1 MPQHHQVFSLQS
13 LSLKSIGA
21 LVVSLAPTILS
32 NIECYK
38 EPQKGVIALQNSI
51 EWLKELLASHV
62 PYFMYDE
69 MAVEVLTAVK
79 GLIERTKKTYYPNL
93 PISSFLV
100 EMNVVVSM
108 TEVVLTQHFKKIDFS
123 VWPKIMRYV
132 LYKNLH
138 KLTGLEV
145 LNLGSC
151 TVGWRSNEYDKCIT
165 DGIIRM
171 KNLRS
176 LCLCFD
182 CTDSVMQI
190 IGDTCT
196 HLQTLD
202 ITSSRSVTDRSINS
216 LLCCAKLRDL
226 HLHRTSIS
234 TVGFAQLLIG
244 LTKLQDIGRCDEF
257 GNIIKYLHTS
267 FPHAGPFGLK
277 RVQTRD
283 LTTENLRLLVDMFP
297 QIDYISLFHDEQIS
311 DLTVLTSLENLKH
324 LKLLSCAFYGDYLRH
339 LLEIRGTN
347 ILSLHLEH
355 VEEIDL
361 NALTCISQCCPNLNS
376 LVLYNCDFMDQRPL
390 LHGLTSNSDLKPFQK
405 LERLFW
411 VVDCALT
418 HLEYILI
425 NAFNIRY
432 IHLGSST
439 GITHN
444 SVANILKQNP
454 MRELEELRI
463 LFSSD
468 MGIHTAQL
476 ILASCPKL
484 RLMSELESWQGI
496 SIEALKSFKHQI
508 QINNFDLD
516 IRPTLS
522 YY

>member
-1 MPQHHQVFSLQS
+1 MPLHHQVLSLQS
-13 LSLKSIGA
+13 LSLKAIGD
-21 LVVSLAPTILS
+21 LVVSLAPSILS
-32 NIECYK
+32 NIERYK
-38 EPQKGVIALQNSI
+38 EPQKGVLALQNNI
-51 EWLKELLASHV
+51 EWLKQLLTSHV
-62 PYFMYDE
+62 PYFLYDD

-79 GLIERTKKTYYPNL
+79 GLIERTKKTYYPHL
-93 PISSFLV
+93 PVSSFLI

-132 LYKNLH
+132 LYKNLY

-151 TVGWRSNEYDKCIT
+151 TVGWRSSEYDKCIT
-165 DGIIRM
+165 EGLIGM

-182 CTDSVMQI
+182 CTDGVVQI
-190 IGDTCT
+190 IGDTCV

-202 ITSSRSVTDRSINS
+202 ITSSRSVTDRSVNS
-216 LLCCAKLRDL
+216 LLRCTMLRDL
-226 HLHRTSIS
+226 HLHRTSVS
-234 TVGFAQLLIG
+234 VVGFARLLMG
-244 LTKLQDIGRCDEF
+244 LAKLQDIGRCDEF
-257 GNIIKYLHTS
+257 GGIVKYLHS
-267 FPHAGPFGLK
+267 KCSPCGPFGLK

-297 QIDYISLFHDEQIS
+297 EIEYISLFHDEQIS

-339 LLEIRGTN
+339 LLEVRGSN

-361 NALTCISQCCPNLNS
+361 NALTCISQCCPNLKS
-376 LVLYNCDFMDQRPL
+376 LVLYNCDFMDQRPSSQP
-390 LHGLTSNSDLKPFQK
+390 SNYGDVTKPFQQ

-411 VVDCALT
+411 VVDCAIT

-425 NAFNIRY
+425 HALNIRY

-444 SVANILKQNP
+444 AVANILRQNP
-454 MRELEELRI
+454 MKELEELRI

-468 MGIHTAQL
+468 MGIHTARL
-476 ILASCPKL
+476 LLSSCPKL

-496 SIEALKSFKHQI
+496 SMDSLKSFKQYI
-508 QINNFDLD
+508 QMNNFDLD

>member
-1 MPQHHQVFSLQS
+1 MPLHHQVLSLQS
-13 LSLKSIGA
+13 LSLKAIGK
-21 LVVSLAPTILS
+21 LVVSLAPAILS
-32 NIECYK
+32 TIECYQ
-38 EPQKGVIALQNSI
+38 EPQKGVAALQNSI

-62 PYFMYDE
+62 PYFLYDK

-108 TEVVLTQHFKKIDFS
+108 TEVVLTQHLKKIDFS
-123 VWPKIMRYV
+123 IWPKIMRYV
-132 LYKNLH
+132 LYKNLY
-138 KLTGLEV
+138 KLSGLEI

-151 TVGWRSNEYDKCIT
+151 TVGWRTSEYDKCIA
-165 DGIIRM
+165 DGITGM

-182 CTDSVMQI
+182 CTDSVVQI

-196 HLQTLD
+196 NLQSLD

-216 LLCCAKLRDL
+216 LLCCVQLRDL
-226 HLHRTSIS
+226 YLHRTSVS
-234 TVGFAQLLIG
+234 VVGFAQILIG
-244 LTKLQDIGRCDEF
+244 LTKLQEIGRCDEF
-257 GNIIKYLHTS
+257 GNIIKYLHTN

-283 LTTENLRLLVDMFP
+283 LTTENLRLLVEMFP
-297 QIDYISLFHDEQIS
+297 QIEYISLFHDEQIS

-324 LKLLSCAFYGDYLRH
+324 LKLLSCAFYGDYLRR
-339 LLEIRGTN
+339 LLEVRGSN

-361 NALTCISQCCPNLNS
+361 NALICISQCCPNLNS
-376 LVLYNCDFMDQRPL
+376 LVFYNCDFIYERQ
-390 LHGLTSNSDLKPFQK
+390 NSHNLPYNDEKKPFEK

-411 VVDCALT
+411 VVDCAIT

-425 NAFNIRY
+425 NACNIRY
-432 IHLGSST
+432 VHLGSST

-444 SVANILKQNP
+444 AIANILKVNP
-454 MRELEELRI
+454 MRKLEELRI

-476 ILASCPKL
+476 LLSSCPKL

-496 SIEALKSFKHQI
+496 SVEALKAFKQYI

>member
-1 MPQHHQVFSLQS
+1 MPLHHQVLSLQS
-13 LSLKSIGA
+13 LSLKAIGT
-21 LVVSLAPTILS
+21 LVVSLAPSILS
-32 NIECYK
+32 IIECYK
-38 EPQKGVIALQNSI
+38 EPQKGVAALQNSI

-62 PYFMYDE
+62 PHFLYDD

-132 LYKNLH
+132 LYKNLY

-151 TVGWRSNEYDKCIT
+151 TVGWRTGEYDKCIAE
-165 DGIIRM
+165 GINVM

-182 CTDSVMQI
+182 CTDSVVQI
-190 IGDTCT
+190 IGETCT
-196 HLQTLD
+196 NLQSLD

-216 LLCCAKLRDL
+216 LLCCTKLRDL
-226 HLHRTSIS
+226 HLHRTSV
-234 TVGFAQLLIG
+234 TVTGFAQILIG

-257 GNIIKYLHTS
+257 GSIIKYLHS
-267 FPHAGPFGLK
+267 DFPQAGPFGLK

-297 QIDYISLFHDEQIS
+297 EIEQISLFHDEQIS
-311 DLTVLTSLENLKH
+311 DLTVLTSLENLRH

-339 LLEIRGTN
+339 LLEIRGSN

-376 LVLYNCDFMDQRPL
+376 LVLYNCDFMDQRPQW
-390 LHGLTSNSDLKPFQK
+390 HTMNDEKKPFQK

-411 VVDCALT
+411 VVDCAIT

-425 NAFNIRY
+425 NAYNIRY

-444 SVANILKQNP
+444 AVANILKQNP
-454 MRELEELRI
+454 MRGLEELRI

-468 MGIHTAQL
+468 MGIHTARL
-476 ILASCPKL
+476 LLASCPKL

-496 SIEALKSFKHQI
+496 SVEALKAFKQYI
-508 QINNFDLD
+508 QMNNFDLD

>member
-1 MPQHHQVFSLQS
+1 M
-13 LSLKSIGA
+13 
-21 LVVSLAPTILS
+21 VSLAPTVLS
-32 NIECYK
+32 TIECKK
-38 EPQKGVIALQNSI
+38 EPHKGVRALQYSI

-62 PYFMYDE
+62 PYFLYDE

-79 GLIERTKKTYYPNL
+79 GLIEKTKKTYYPNL

-108 TEVVLTQHFKKIDFS
+108 TEIVLTQHFKKIDFS

-132 LYKNLH
+132 LYKNLY
-138 KLTGLEV
+138 KLKGLEV

-151 TVGWRSNEYDKCIT
+151 TVGWRTSEYDKCIS
-165 DGIIRM
+165 DGIMGM

-182 CTDSVMQI
+182 CTDSVIQI

-196 HLQTLD
+196 NLQSLD

-216 LLCCAKLRDL
+216 LLCCDKLRDL
-226 HLHRTSIS
+226 HLHRTSVS
-234 TVGFAQLLIG
+234 VEGFAQLLIG

-257 GNIIKYLHTS
+257 GNIVKYLHAN
-267 FPHAGPFGLK
+267 FPQAAPFGLK
-277 RVQTRD
+277 RVHTRD

-297 QIDYISLFHDEQIS
+297 QIEYISLFHDEQIS

-339 LLEIRGTN
+339 LLEVRGAN

-361 NALTCISQCCPNLNS
+361 NALACVSQCCPNLNG
-376 LVLYNCDFMDQRPL
+376 LVLYNCDFMDQRL
-390 LHGLTSNSDLKPFQK
+390 QNITYNNEKKPFQK
-405 LERLFW
+405 LQRLFW
-411 VVDCALT
+411 VVDCAIP
-418 HLEYILI
+418 HLEYILV
-425 NAFNIRY
+425 NAVNIRY
-432 IHLGSST
+432 VHLGSST

-444 SVANILKQNP
+444 AVERILKQNP
-454 MRELEELRI
+454 MRELEELRV

-476 ILASCPKL
+476 LLESCPKL

-496 SIEALKSFKHQI
+496 SVDALKAFKQYI
-508 QINNFDLD
+508 RRNNFDLD

>member
-1 MPQHHQVFSLQS
+1 MPLHHQVLPLQS
-13 LSLKSIGA
+13 LSLKAIGN
-21 LVVSLAPTILS
+21 LVVSLAPAVLS
-32 NIECYK
+32 TIECHK
-38 EPQKGVIALQNSI
+38 EPQKSITALQQSI
-51 EWLKELLASHV
+51 EWLKQLLASHV
-62 PYFMYDE
+62 PYFLYDE
-69 MAVEVLTAVK
+69 MAEEVLTAVK
-79 GLIERTKKTYYPNL
+79 ALIDRTKKTYYPNL
-93 PISSFLV
+93 PISSFLIK
-100 EMNVVVSM
+100 MNVVVSM
-108 TEVVLTQHFKKIDFS
+108 TEVVLTSNFKKIDFS

-138 KLTGLEV
+138 KLSGLEV

-151 TVGWRSNEYDKCIT
+151 TVGWRTSEYDRCIIS
-165 DGIIRM
+165 GIINM

-182 CTDSVMQI
+182 CTDGVVQI
-190 IGDTCT
+190 IGENCPN
-196 HLQTLD
+196 LQSLD

-226 HLHRTSIS
+226 HLHRTLVSV
-234 TVGFAQLLIG
+234 VGFAQLLIG
-244 LTKLQDIGRCDEF
+244 LTKLQNIGRCDDF
-257 GNIIKYLHTS
+257 GNIIKYLHTNY
-267 FPHAGPFGLK
+267 PHAGPFGLK

-297 QIDYISLFHDEQIS
+297 QMEYISLFHDEQIS
-311 DLTVLTSLENLKH
+311 DLTVLTSLENLKY
-324 LKLLSCAFYGDYLRH
+324 LKLLSCAFYGDYLNH
-339 LLEIRGTN
+339 LLEVRGAN

-361 NALTCISQCCPNLNS
+361 NALTCISQYCPNLSS
-376 LVLYNCDFMDQRPL
+376 LVLYNCDFMDQRPA
-390 LHGLTSNSDLKPFQK
+390 SRQQPQNIDKKPFK
-405 LERLFW
+405 NLERLFW
-411 VVDCALT
+411 VVDCAIT
-418 HLEYILI
+418 HLEYILV
-425 NAFNIRY
+425 NAVNIRY

-444 SVANILKQNP
+444 TIVNVLKENP
-454 MRELEELRI
+454 LRELEELRV

-476 ILASCPKL
+476 LLGSCPKL

-496 SIEALKSFKHQI
+496 SVDALKAFKQYI
-508 QINNFDLD
+508 QKNNFDLD